1 MRRAREQRVMLLFD
15 LDRRC
20 SVEYGMAEVLCG
32 CKLLL
37 NLDTYVRYLRMY
49 FLLAKFV

>member
-20 SVEYGMAEVLCG
+20 SVEYGMAELLCG

-37 NLDTYVRYLRMY
+37 NQILE
-49 FLLAKFV
+49 LAWGDGHEDAANH